1 MKKRG
6 FALVAAIFF
15 IIIVA
20 TIAVTTLSTATMT
33 ARDTVNLHAKEQA
46 FLLAQSA
53 TEFAIM
59 AMQTHHYPDTNV
71 SVPQIDVATGLPVL
85 DPTTGNPIMVNRA
98 GADCLEQINL
108 TYPNAATPLYNIRVD
123 LYYVNRQLRCTTA
136 NNMIGATN
144 LVVNRTPGAHMALV
158 DVTVTS
164 TPNLGGIPIRYNRRT
179 LQKP

>member
-59 AMQTHHYPDTNV
+59 AMQTHHYPDTRV
-71 SVPQIDVATGLPVL
+71 GGV
-85 DPTTGNPIMVNRA
+85 A
-98 GADCLEQINL
+98 GANCLEQINL
-108 TYPNAATPLYNIRVD
+108 TYPVADTPLYNIRVD
-123 LYYVNRQLRCTTA
+123 LYYVNRELGCSA
-136 NNMIGATN
+136 DNMIGATN
-144 LVVNRTPGAHMALV
+144 LVDNRSPGAHIALV

>member
-59 AMQTHHYPDTNV
+59 AMQTHHYPDTRV
-71 SVPQIDVATGLPVL
+71 GGVD
-85 DPTTGNPIMVNRA
+85 
-98 GADCLEQINL
+98 GANCLEQINL
-108 TYPNAATPLYNIRVD
+108 TYPVADTPLYNIRVD
-123 LYYVNRQLRCTTA
+123 LYYVNRQLGCTTA

-144 LVVNRTPGAHMALV
+144 LVDNRSPGAHIALV

>member
-1 MKKRG
+1 MQITGGVLMKKRG

-20 TIAVTTLSTATMT
+20 TIAVTTLATATMT
-33 ARDTVNLHAKEQA
+33 GRDTVNLHAKEQA

-59 AMQTHHYPDTNV
+59 TMQTHHYPDIRV
-71 SVPQIDVATGLPVL
+71 GGVAG
-85 DPTTGNPIMVNRA
+85 RQ
-98 GADCLEQINL
+98 CLEHIFL

-123 LYYVNRQLRCTTA
+123 LYYINSALGCTDPSSIAGVTA
-136 NNMIGATN
+136 LNSGDGT
-144 LVVNRTPGAHMALV
+144 HMALV
-158 DVTVTS
+158 DVTVAS
-164 TPNLGGIPIRYNRRT
+164 TPALGGIPIRYNRRT